1 MYLSEHWG
9 GLEIE
14 HLGMAKGRGGGG
26 RESAGG
32 RGRG

>member
-1 MYLSEHWG
+1 MYLREHWG

-14 HLGMAKGRGGGG
+14 HLGMTKGRGGG

-32 RGRG
+32 RG